1 MSSFLSDYYRIYD
14 YSLSNF
20 NRAAFLFDKTEIG
33 FVVLCGDDQHR
44 IFEALAWIRSRSNVA
59 VMIVGPAI
67 EQQCILALE
76 AGADDYIAKP
86 VSLREMLARIR
97 VILRFERPAPIQ
109 QHKTKQSSY
118 LFGGWRYDHSFRR
131 LTNAEGIR
139 IVLTNTE
146 CAVLKAFL
154 DAPHRPLTRRF
165 LVCAVRPR
173 GDIADRTA
181 NAFILRL
188 RRKLKAGGAKHD
200 IIRSERGHGY
210 AFIMDVKR
218 VEKISVLPGNSTPL
232 YERAN
237 GSESPQTDIT

>member
-1 MSSFLSDYYRIYD
+1 MKPKRASPTSVGVRASARSRGLFFCEDEQARQEMLSFLSDYYRVCD

-20 NRAAFLFDKTEIG
+20 NRAAFLLDKPEIG

-67 EQQCILALE
+67 ERQCILALE

-118 LFGGWRYDHSFRR
+118 LFGGWRYDHSIRR
-131 LTNAEGIR
+131 LTNAQGIR
-139 IVLTNTE
+139 IFLTKNRMCCPE
-146 CAVLKAFL
+146 GVSRCR
-154 DAPHRPLTRRF
+154 APPTYKTLSRLCSPATRGY
-165 LVCAVRPR
+165 R
-173 GDIADRTA
+173 G
-181 NAFILRL
+181 
-188 RRKLKAGGAKHD
+188 
-200 IIRSERGHGY
+200 
-210 AFIMDVKR
+210 
-218 VEKISVLPGNSTPL
+218 
-232 YERAN
+232 
-237 GSESPQTDIT
+237 